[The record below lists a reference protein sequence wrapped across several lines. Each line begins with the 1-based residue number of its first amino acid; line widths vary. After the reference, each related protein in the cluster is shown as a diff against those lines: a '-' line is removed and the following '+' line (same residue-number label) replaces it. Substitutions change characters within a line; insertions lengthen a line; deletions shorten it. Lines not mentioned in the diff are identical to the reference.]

1 MSIWGYYPVADLGEA
16 RPHLIFRPNGDR
28 PPPLSQG
35 LDDRPPR
42 SPPPPPL
49 PLSEG
54 LDPPLVSIHR
64 AFDSQYSPRM
74 NDGVLQCAFKF

>member
-16 RPHLIFRPNGDR
+16 RPHLIFRPMETAPRPYLRVWMTAR
-28 PPPLSQG
+28 PPP
-35 LDDRPPR
+35 P
-42 SPPPPPL
+42 